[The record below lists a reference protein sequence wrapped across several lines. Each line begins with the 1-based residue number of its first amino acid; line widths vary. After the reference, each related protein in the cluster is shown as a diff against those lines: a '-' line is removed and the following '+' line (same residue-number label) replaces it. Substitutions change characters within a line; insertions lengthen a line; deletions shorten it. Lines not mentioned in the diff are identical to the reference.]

1 MNNRLLTSMVSSL
14 LLLGASA
21 CTQGIEYLSGYFDNS
36 IAETNIELGDNK
48 YKVLKI
54 LGPPTQ
60 KGLPQGAK
68 KNPDKYMRGNDLI
81 EIYYLRTGRQSDNL
95 TTDDEFT
102 PYLFKNGNLVSIGW
116 QALGGPKTVGEALQP
131 TPKIRNS
138 GSRSSGSRMSLMCK
152 TAIAE
157 GDPGAIEILC

>member
-1 MNNRLLTSMVSSL
+1 MNNRLLTSMVVSSL

-48 YKVLKI
+48 DKVLKI
-54 LGPPTQ
+54 FGPPTQ
-60 KGLPQGAK
+60 KGLP
-68 KNPDKYMRGNDLI
+68 KYIRENDLI
-81 EIYYLRTGRQSDNL
+81 EIYYLRTGRQPDNS

-116 QALGGPKTVGEALQP
+116 QA
-131 TPKIRNS
+131 
-138 GSRSSGSRMSLMCK
+138 SRMSLMCK
-152 TAIAE
+152 SAIAE
-157 GDPGAIEILC
+157 GDPGAIEILCS

>member
-21 CTQGIEYLSGYFDNS
+21 CTQGSEYLSGYFDNS

-48 YKVLKI
+48 DKVLKI
-54 LGPPTQ
+54 FGPPTQ
-60 KGLPQGAK
+60 KGLPQGVK
-68 KNPDKYMRGNDLI
+68 KNPDKYMRENDLI
-81 EIYYLRTGRQSDNL
+81 EIYYLRTGRQPDNS

-116 QALGGPKTVGEALQP
+116 QA
-131 TPKIRNS
+131 
-138 GSRSSGSRMSLMCK
+138 SRMSLMCK
-152 TAIAE
+152 SAIAE
-157 GDPGAIEILC
+157 GDPGAIEILCS